1 MRKGKAISMIVAGAL
16 LLAVAGV
23 PGCSHEDSA
32 FVTIQLKGTVEEA
45 FRYQKEHN
53 TILAQVIAWLL
64 PNAHAGASPHIYT
77 YDSIKLI
84 VEGPDMETIEASIPI
99 TSLSYTIEVP
109 AGSDRVFTAIAN
121 NGAVKNSGAFETTSL
136 QSGEAK
142 ALQLNMLPIIQGFS
156 VSGTGSI
163 SIYWN
168 AVQNVQG
175 YKIYRATAAEGPYA
189 MIKQIADYTQMS
201 SADTTASFGIT
212 YYYKMRV
219 YTSTKD
225 GVLCDSVSA
234 IRY

>member
-1 MRKGKAISMIVAGAL
+1 MRKSNALMLLVVSL
-16 LLAVAGV
+16 LLITTSQM

-32 FVTIQLKGTVEEA
+32 FVTIHLKGTVEEA
-45 FRYQKEHN
+45 FRYQKENHS
-53 TILAQVIAWLL
+53 ILAKVISWLL
-64 PNAHAGASPHIYT
+64 PNAHAGASPHTYT

-99 TSLSYTIEVP
+99 TSLSYTVEVP
-109 AGSDRVFTAIAN
+109 AGSDRVFTAIAY
-121 NGAVKNSGAFETTSL
+121 NGAVKNSGASESITL

-163 SIYWN
+163 EIYWN
-168 AVQNVQG
+168 AVLNVQG
-175 YKIYRATAAEGPYA
+175 YKIYRATAADGPYT
-189 MIKQIADYTQMS
+189 MIQQITDYT
-201 SADTTASFGIT
+201 AFHYTDTASSGT

-225 GVLCDSVSA
+225 GVLCDYKQFTK
-234 IRY
+234 I